1 MRERLTIGQSVR
13 FNRRCVLSSTVPRN
27 SRGYTHAVLESGA
40 DDKYTGAG
48 VISEGTEAE
57 VVDYVSHGTGTM
69 DYPLLRVLGK
79 VAVCH
84 NRLIDGL

>member
-1 MRERLTIGQSVR
+1 M
-13 FNRRCVLSSTVPRN
+13 
-27 SRGYTHAVLESGA
+27 LESGE